1 MNERTSPRRVEG
13 SPARP
18 VVDSAFGAGRQP
30 RLPSPGSVLVVFG
43 TRPEAI
49 KLAPVI
55 TALRQRRVAVTV
67 CVTAQHRHMLDQVLP
82 VFGITPDH
90 DLNLMRPNQDLFDVT
105 AGALLALREVM
116 AAERPALVIVQGDT
130 TTTFAA
136 ALAAFYLHIDV
147 AHVEAGLRTRNKTAP
162 FPEEINRRL
171 TSSLADWHFAPTAW
185 ARANLLAE
193 DVDPA
198 RVFVTGNTGIDAL
211 LTVAGMLDRGH
222 AGQCVPAA
230 IEAEL
235 QHRRLI
241 LVTGHRRESFGAG
254 FERMCRALA
263 AIVDTHPDV
272 AVVYPVHLNPN
283 VQEPVHRILGGR
295 PRLVL
300 LPPLEY
306 VPFVALMQRAELILT
321 DSGGIQEEAP
331 SLRKPV
337 LVMRDTTERP
347 EGVDAGVA
355 RLVGTDERRIAETVD
370 LLLRDRDT
378 YARMATGANPYGD
391 GHAAEAIARLVA
403 HVLAGHTPV
412 PHALGAS

>member
-1 MNERTSPRRVEG
+1 MG
-13 SPARP
+13 
-18 VVDSAFGAGRQP
+18 
-30 RLPSPGSVLVVFG
+30 
-43 TRPEAI
+43 
-49 KLAPVI
+49 
-55 TALRQRRVAVTV
+55 VTV

-90 DLNLMRPNQDLFDVT
+90 DLNLMRPNQDLFDIT

-116 AAERPALVIVQGDT
+116 AAERPALVMVQGDT

-171 TSSLADWHFAPTAW
+171 TSSLADWHFAPTQW
-185 ARANLLAE
+185 SRDNLTAE
-193 DVDPA
+193 GVDPA

-211 LTVAGMLDRGH
+211 LAVARTVERGH
-222 AGQCVPAA
+222 VGATLSAA
-230 IEAEL
+230 VEAEI

-254 FERMCRALA
+254 FEHICRALA
-263 AIVDTHPDV
+263 GIVDTHPDV

-283 VQEPVHRILGGR
+283 VQEPVYRILGNR

-331 SLRKPV
+331 SLHKPV

-355 RLVGTDERRIAETVD
+355 RLVGTDERRITETVD

-378 YARMATGANPYGD
+378 YTRMATGANPYGD
-391 GHAAEAIARLVA
+391 GRAAERIGSLVA
-403 HVLAGHTPV
+403 QI
-412 PHALGAS
+412 LGGNAPAPQ

>member
-1 MNERTSPRRVEG
+1 MSTTARV
-13 SPARP
+13 
-18 VVDSAFGAGRQP
+18 F
-30 RLPSPGSVLVVFG
+30 VVFG

-49 KLAPVI
+49 KLAPVV
-55 TALRQRRVAVTV
+55 TALRQQHVPVTV

-82 VFGITPDH
+82 VFDITPDH

-147 AHVEAGLRTRNKTAP
+147 AHVEAGLRTRNKAAP

-171 TSSLADWHFAPTAW
+171 TSSLADWHFAPTEW
-185 ARANLLAE
+185 ARANLAGE
-193 DVDPA
+193 GVDPA

-211 LTVAGMLDRGH
+211 LTVARSLDHGH
-222 AGQCVPAA
+222 TGATLPAA
-230 IEAEL
+230 MEAEI

-241 LVTGHRRESFGAG
+241 LVTGHRRESFGVG
-254 FERMCRALA
+254 FEQICRALA

-283 VQEPVHRILGGR
+283 VQEPVYRILGNR

-355 RLVGTDERRIAETVD
+355 RLVGTDERRITETVA

-391 GHAAEAIARLVA
+391 GHAAGRIGALVA
-403 HVLAGHTPV
+403 QILAGHTPA
-412 PHALGAS
+412 PH

>member
-1 MNERTSPRRVEG
+1 MTTTPRV
-13 SPARP
+13 
-18 VVDSAFGAGRQP
+18 F
-30 RLPSPGSVLVVFG
+30 VVFG

-49 KLAPVI
+49 KLAPVVI
-55 TALRQRRVAVTV
+55 ALRRQGVPVIV

-90 DLNLMRPNQDLFDVT
+90 DLNLMRPNQDLFDTT

-130 TTTFAA
+130 TTTFAT
-136 ALAAFYLHIDV
+136 ALAAFYLHVAV
-147 AHVEAGLRTRNKTAP
+147 AHVEAGLRTRNKAAP

-185 ARANLLAE
+185 AGANLTAE
-193 DVDPA
+193 GIDPA

-211 LTVAGMLDRGH
+211 LTVTRRLDSGFP
-222 AGQCVPAA
+222 GTSLPAA
-230 IEAEL
+230 VEAQL
-235 QHRRLI
+235 RHRRLI
-241 LVTGHRRESFGAG
+241 VVTGHRRESFGGG
-254 FERMCRALA
+254 FEQICRALA
-263 AIVDTHPDV
+263 AIVDMHPDV

-283 VQEPVHRILGGR
+283 VQEPVYRILGNR

-347 EGVDAGVA
+347 EGVDAGLA
-355 RLVGTDERRIAETVD
+355 RLVGTDARRITETVD
-370 LLLRDRDT
+370 LLLRDADT
-378 YARMATGANPYGD
+378 YARMATGVNPYGD
-391 GHAAEAIARLVA
+391 GHAAERIAARVA
-403 HVLAGHTPV
+403 LILDASTP
-412 PHALGAS
+412 ALR